1 MSVMNQ
7 FKICLLGQDNL
18 EEMEPNVA
26 QATKKVNGKHALSD
40 TKTNKPEN
48 QDEMRYWKDF
58 TNV

>member
-7 FKICLLGQDNL
+7 FKICSLGQDNL
-18 EEMEPNVA
+18 DEMEPNVA

-48 QDEMRYWKDF
+48 QDEDAL
-58 TNV
+58 